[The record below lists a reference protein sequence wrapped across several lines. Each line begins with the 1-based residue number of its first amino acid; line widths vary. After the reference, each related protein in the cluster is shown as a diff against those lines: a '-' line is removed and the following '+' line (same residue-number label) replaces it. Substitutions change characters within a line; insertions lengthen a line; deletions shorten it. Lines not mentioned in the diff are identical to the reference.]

1 VQNKQ
6 PLESIYKLNIGS
18 TSYKAIYFAKP
29 KMRIILNFINA
40 AKIIILFFYNA
51 RAFIFIFENKKL
63 KHIILLILMNQQHLY
78 RAQHNNSYIENTL
91 EDDEV
96 LRKT

>member
-1 VQNKQ
+1 MENKQ

-51 RAFIFIFENKKL
+51 RAYIFEN
-63 KHIILLILMNQQHLY
+63 
-78 RAQHNNSYIENTL
+78 
-91 EDDEV
+91 
-96 LRKT
+96 